1 MMRGVL
7 YYHYK
12 KIYDSW
18 PVGNAVA
25 RFLPGL
31 EHGITE
37 GRTCSM

>member
-7 YYHYK
+7 HYHYE

-18 PVGNAVA
+18 LAGNAVA

-37 GRTCSM
+37 SRTCFM